1 MRIFLRRRLRWV
13 LLSVLMFALATVVG
27 VACRTQPSEHNVVLF
42 VTDGLRANAVNAQ
55 DTPTL
60 YDISQRGVSFRNSHS
75 LFPTFTTANASAF
88 ATGHY
93 LGDTGDFS
101 NTINIGSQVKSA
113 KNSLVPFL
121 ENNAVLAE
129 INRKFG
135 QNYLNEESFLASARK
150 AGYSTAA
157 VGKVGPVLIQDITEQ
172 KGNSTIIFDD
182 ATGSETGIPLA
193 SEITELLKKNNLGV
207 TTPSRGEN
215 GKPGTS
221 STPGTKI
228 PNLEQQQ
235 YFANVTTKVILP
247 LFKQRQKPFVMVYW
261 SRDPDGTQHNQGDS
275 LNSLTPGINGPT
287 SLAARKNVDQNLAQL
302 RSALQELGLADS
314 TNIFIAADHG
324 FSTISKESKTSY
336 AATLA
341 YPDVPDGFLPPGF
354 LGIDIANELKQ
365 PLKDPDKENAL
376 IDPKLGKF
384 SKNGLIDQNTQSPEI
399 VIAANGGSDLIYLP
413 KDANKK
419 VLANRIVGFLLKQD
433 YISGLFIDDP
443 LGPIPGTLPMSTI
456 GLKGASRTPTP
467 SIVVN
472 FKSFDTGCGNPTLCG
487 AEIGD
492 TGLQQGQ
499 GMHGSFSRAD
509 TYNFMA
515 AIGPDFK
522 AGYVDQAPVG
532 NADVAVTL
540 TKVLNL
546 KVTGRGKLVGRV
558 LNETL
563 VKGPNDVAFKSQ
575 TLESPTAANGLKTI
589 LKYQTVGNT
598 RCFDVAGFPGR
609 TLGL

>member
-1 MRIFLRRRLRWV
+1 
-13 LLSVLMFALATVVG
+13 MFAVITVVA
-27 VACRTQPSEHNVVLF
+27 VSCSTKQSNHNVIFF

-55 DTPTL
+55 ETPTL
-60 YDISQRGVSFRNSHS
+60 YDIRQRGVSFVNSHS

-135 QNYLNEESFLASARK
+135 QNYMNEESFLAAARK
-150 AGYSTAA
+150 AGYNTAA

-182 ATGSETGIPLA
+182 ATGSDTGIPLS
-193 SEITELLKKNNLGV
+193 SEVSELLKKNNLPLAA
-207 TTPSRGEN
+207 PSRGDN
-215 GKPGTS
+215 GKAGTNT
-221 STPGTKI
+221 TPGTKS
-228 PNLEQQQ
+228 PNKDQQQ
-235 YFANVTTKVILP
+235 YFADVTTKVILP
-247 LFKQRQKPFVMVYW
+247 LFKQREKPFVLVYW

-287 SLAARKNVDQNLAQL
+287 SIAARRNVDNNLAQVL
-302 RSALQELGLADS
+302 KALKDSGLEDS
-314 TNIFIAADHG
+314 TNLFIAADHG

-336 AATLA
+336 AASLS
-341 YPDVPDGFLPPGF
+341 YPDVPKGFLPPGF
-354 LGIDIANELKQ
+354 LAIDIANELKQ
-365 PLKDPDKENAL
+365 PIADPDKQNAL
-376 IDPKLGKF
+376 FNPQQGKY
-384 SKNGLIDQNTQSPEI
+384 SKNGLISQNPKDPEI
-399 VIAANGGSDLIYLP
+399 VVAANGGSDLIYLP
-413 KDANKK
+413 KTANNKA
-419 VLANRIVGFLLKQD
+419 LAKRVVDFLLKQD
-433 YISGLFIDDP
+433 YVSGLFVDDT
-443 LGPIPGTLPMSTI
+443 LGRIPGTLPLSAI
-456 GLKGASRTPTP
+456 NLRGASRTPTP

-487 AEIGD
+487 AVIGD

-509 TYNFMA
+509 TYNFMT

-522 AGYVDQAPVG
+522 QAFVDKAPVG
-532 NADVAVTL
+532 NADVAVTFA
-540 TKVLNL
+540 KILNL
-546 KVTGRGKLVGRV
+546 KITGHGRLVGRV
-558 LNETL
+558 LNEIL
-563 VKGPNDVAFKSQ
+563 VKGPNDVAYKSETQ
-575 TLESPTAANGLKTI
+575 ESTPAANGLKTI
-589 LKYQTVGNT
+589 LKYQTVGNNKY
-598 RCFDVAGFPGR
+598 FDVAGFPGR